1 MWKVFQQD
9 ESQII
14 TALDTSN
21 SETNMS
27 LTMPPHS
34 WRHRHFIHCFSD
46 YPLPDR
52 AMSIGGTEYEH
63 NGILQCLLIGDKVV
77 YPKQH
82 SDKGKD
88 TCLLSPK
95 HASADPYRLSC
106 IETDILW
113 NKGKKGIHNCMN
125 LTFML
130 LLIIIWK
137 DYLPPRCSVQKGRKR
152 HQTHYNR
159 KKCFKPTRVMGL
171 RWGWDYHELKL

>member
-1 MWKVFQQD
+1 MWKVFQQY

-63 NGILQCLLIGDKVV
+63 NGILQCLLIGDRESCLPQTAKW
-77 YPKQH
+77 QG
-82 SDKGKD
+82 KGHMLALTK
-88 TCLLSPK
+88 TRISRSLP
-95 HASADPYRLSC
+95 
-106 IETDILW
+106 
-113 NKGKKGIHNCMN
+113 
-125 LTFML
+125 TFMYRDRYSVKQRKERHPQL
-130 LLIIIWK
+130 HEPDLHAAPNHYMK
-137 DYLPPRCSVQKGRKR
+137 GLPATTLFSAEGQKKA
-152 HQTHYNR
+152 
-159 KKCFKPTRVMGL
+159 PDPL
-171 RWGWDYHELKL
+171 